1 MILPFQSNQVCLT
14 NQPDVLLCFFK
25 TVMVELKLNLMFSVP
40 SRFQLIFYLVLSCV
54 SFIIVLAH
62 PRVEKLTERTSR
74 KPARSQP
81 SPVHVSLMRHN
92 SSVDLGKFQ

>member
-1 MILPFQSNQVCLT
+1 
-14 NQPDVLLCFFK
+14 
-25 TVMVELKLNLMFSVP
+25 MVELFSVSSSFHLIVYLLL
-40 SRFQLIFYLVLSCV
+40 SRV

-62 PRVEKLTERTSR
+62 PRVEKLTESTPQ